1 MNVNCTWYRVRTY
14 LVEDCCPTNFHIRE
28 LVNNLNFKRQFLS
41 SLPWSHTSYAKHRGH
56 SRRTDSV
63 LNMADPF
70 EVRMRF
76 TSHLQHLNASTTS
89 ATKTANYALKYSE
102 FSDDLHSCILEQLER
117 SNMNNRANIMYFLPA
132 LCETA
137 KSQNELGYVRMM
149 ERDILRIID
158 LVAPDDGSGAAN
170 VKVVR
175 KVLSQ
180 LRVKGFL
187 REQTVV
193 ELEECIVGRDLM
205 GDLASSPLPAAAG
218 EERTAAA
225 TATTSTAT
233 TTTEQEGGAVQAAAR
248 LTPHS
253 TSREQVLA
261 YTPAIRVDKRQI
273 EQRIE
278 EDRERHKK
286 AREGI
291 WAVSQEA
298 GKLADDAEFEKMWE
312 EVSDVGDDDYQLAKE
327 EVEERRKYLEF
338 EGT

>member
-1 MNVNCTWYRVRTY
+1 
-14 LVEDCCPTNFHIRE
+14 
-28 LVNNLNFKRQFLS
+28 
-41 SLPWSHTSYAKHRGH
+41 
-56 SRRTDSV
+56 
-63 LNMADPF
+63 MADPF

-132 LCETA
+132 LCDTA

-180 LRVKGFL
+180 LRGKGFL
-187 REQTVV
+187 QEQTVV

-205 GDLASSPLPAAAG
+205 GDLATSPLPAAV
-218 EERTAAA
+218 A
-225 TATTSTAT
+225 TAEEQGAVA
-233 TTTEQEGGAVQAAAR
+233 TEQDGGAVQAAAR

-312 EVSDVGDDDYQLAKE
+312 EVSEVGDDDYQLAKE
-327 EVEERRKYLEF
+327 EAEDRRKYLEF
-338 EGT
+338 EGS